1 MNEGDSKTSPM
12 NDRLDVMMRKQD
24 EQAQA
29 IAEIRD
35 ALLGTKYSPTGII
48 HRVNAHDDYIDK
60 QKIEKAKIV
69 GALGTISLLI
79 TIVGNFIMK
88 IILD

>member
-1 MNEGDSKTSPM
+1 MNEVDNRTSNM
-12 NDRLDVMMRKQD
+12 NDRFDIILKNQD
-24 EQAQA
+24 EHAKA
-29 IAEIRD
+29 IVEIRD
-35 ALLGTKYSPTGII
+35 ALLGTKYAPTGII

-79 TIVGNFIMK
+79 TVVGNFIMK